1 MRSVLDPKYLEYC
14 LSPLYDIGDWR
25 DCLFWLRGLN
35 DTYRI
40 RTGTGTY
47 ILRIYRQSIAES
59 DVVYELS
66 LLTQLEHQLSA
77 VNTKVSVPL
86 PQKNSSLYTVIDA
99 PEGPRVAVI
108 YSYLTGT
115 ENVLHDEESCISFGK
130 SAAELHAAMDRVS
143 LDLPRPD
150 LDTRALISQP
160 LDRIV
165 DYLGEGHRS
174 AAYLREFASALTER
188 INAASPGLDW
198 GICHGDLHGNN
209 NAFQEGD
216 TFTHYDF

>member
-1 MRSVLDPKYLEYC
+1 MYPKPKAMRSVLDPKYLEYC
-14 LSPLYDIGDWR
+14 LSSLYDLGDWK

-86 PQKNSSLYTVIDA
+86 PQRT
-99 PEGPRVAVI
+99 
-108 YSYLTGT
+108 
-115 ENVLHDEESCISFGK
+115 
-130 SAAELHAAMDRVS
+130 
-143 LDLPRPD
+143 
-150 LDTRALISQP
+150 
-160 LDRIV
+160 
-165 DYLGEGHRS
+165 
-174 AAYLREFASALTER
+174 AAYIRSSMRRRAREL
-188 INAASPGLDW
+188 P
-198 GICHGDLHGNN
+198 
-209 NAFQEGD
+209 
-216 TFTHYDF
+216 